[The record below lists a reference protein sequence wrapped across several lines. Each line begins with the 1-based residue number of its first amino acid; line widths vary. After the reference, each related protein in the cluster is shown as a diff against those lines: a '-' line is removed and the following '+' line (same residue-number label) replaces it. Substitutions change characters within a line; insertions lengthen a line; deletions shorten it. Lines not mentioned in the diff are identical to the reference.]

1 MSRRGQVLEDVAQD
15 DPARRLGEAR
25 QIDDVDSLDQLDAL
39 GWNRDPWDVVEQ
51 AGSVERLRVQTRSIK
66 WVSYIVLALAIV
78 LILVAGGVGWWY
90 IRQVNPAGEAGE
102 AVSFTVNDEDTLRTI
117 SERLE
122 DEELI
127 VDAGLFRWYVE
138 RHGGLEITPGYYA
151 IQTSDH
157 MGNVLARLRTPPNQT
172 YSKVT
177 FPEGFTVAEIA
188 ARLDEEV
195 VPMRARRF
203 LRAANNPD
211 VISAFR
217 PEGITSLEGL
227 LFPDTYQISNGE
239 SEAQVVE
246 RMIGLME
253 RVANQEADQGDIL
266 IASEQLGQSPYG
278 ILIIAS
284 MIEEEA
290 KLAQDRPKIARVI
303 YNRLALGMP
312 LEIDAAVRYGTR
324 QAGRDPDEIP
334 FDEQRETQGP
344 YNTYL
349 NVGLPATP
357 ITNPGRASIHA
368 ALNPAPNP
376 SVGDPLCR
384 DLPDDVECQ
393 YLWYVLADE
402 EGGHAYA
409 VTPEQHQAN
418 VAAADAAG
426 LLD

>member
-1 MSRRGQVLEDVAQD
+1 VLEDAARD
-15 DPARRLGEAR
+15 DPARRLAESR

-39 GWNRDPWDVVEQ
+39 SWHADPWDAAEQ
-51 AGSVERLRVQTRSIK
+51 AGTVERLRVQTRSVK
-66 WVSYIVLALAIV
+66 WVSYIVLVLVIV
-78 LILVAGGVGWWY
+78 LILVAGGAGWWY
-90 IRQVNPAGEAGE
+90 IRQVNPAGEPGD
-102 AVSFTVNDEDTLRTI
+102 AVSFTVNEDDTVRSI

-122 DEELI
+122 DEGLV

-151 IQTSDH
+151 ILASDH
-157 MGNVLARLRTPPNQT
+157 MGNVLARLRTPPSQT

-188 ARLDEEV
+188 ARLGEEI

-203 LRAANNPD
+203 LRAAND
-211 VISAFR
+211 REVVAVFR
-217 PEGITSLEGL
+217 PDGITSLEGL

-253 RVANQEADQGDIL
+253 RVANQEDIL
-266 IASEQLGQSPYG
+266 IKGEQLGQSAYG

-290 KLAQDRPKIARVI
+290 KLSEDRPKIARVI

-312 LEIDAAVRYGTR
+312 LQIDSAVRYGTR
-324 QAGRDPDEIP
+324 EAGRDPDKVS
-334 FDEQRETQGP
+334 FDVQRQSPGP

-349 NVGLPATP
+349 NLGLPATP
-357 ITNPGRASIHA
+357 ISNPGRASIHA

-376 SVGDPLCR
+376 SVGDPICQ
-384 DLPDDVECQ
+384 DVPDDVECQ
-393 YLWYVLADE
+393 YLYYVLANE
-402 EGGHAYA
+402 AGGHTFAA
-409 VTPEQHQAN
+409 TAEQHEAN
-418 VAAADAAG
+418 VAAANAAG
-426 LLD
+426 LL

>member
-1 MSRRGQVLEDVAQD
+1 MSRRGQVIEDVSRD
-15 DPARRLGEAR
+15 DPARRLGEGR
-25 QIDDVDSLDQLDAL
+25 QIDDLDSLAGLDAL
-39 GWNRDPWDVVEQ
+39 GWSADPWDVAEE
-51 AGSVERLRVQTRSIK
+51 AGTVERLRVQTRSVK
-66 WVSYIVLALAIV
+66 WVAYTVLFVVIA
-78 LILVAGGVGWWY
+78 LILAAGAAGWWY
-90 IRQVNPAGEAGE
+90 VRQINPAGEPGE
-102 AVSFTVNDEDTLRTI
+102 PVSFTVNEDDSLRTI

-122 DEELI
+122 EADLV
-127 VDAGLFRWYVE
+127 VDAGLFRWYVD

-151 IQTSDH
+151 IQPSDH
-157 MGNVLARLRTPPNQT
+157 MGNLLARLRTPPSQT

-188 ARLDEEV
+188 RRLDEEI

-203 LRAANNPD
+203 RRAANDPE
-211 VISAFR
+211 VVSALR

-239 SEAQVVE
+239 NEAQVVE
-246 RMIGLME
+246 RMIALME
-253 RVANQEADQGDIL
+253 RVAFKQEDIE
-266 IASEQLGQSPYG
+266 IKGERLGQSPYG

-290 KLAQDRPKIARVI
+290 KLAEDRPKIARVI

-312 LEIDAAVRYGTR
+312 LEIDSTVRYGTQQR
-324 QAGRDPDEIP
+324 HLDPDEIS
-334 FDEQRETQGP
+334 FAEQRETPGP
-344 YNTYL
+344 YNTYQ
-349 NVGLPATP
+349 NVGLPVTP
-357 ITNPGRASIHA
+357 ITNPGRASIQA

-393 YLWYVLADE
+393 YLYYVLADGA
-402 EGGHAYA
+402 GGHDFA
-409 VTPEQHQAN
+409 VTGEQHAAN
-418 VAAADAAG
+418 VAQARARG